1 MRKLL
6 LGFTAIGLALGA
18 SAGAAQ
24 AAFMTGSFAFSVVTG
39 NTGGAGFQ
47 ALQAPP
53 GFVGASASATFTY
66 TGTLNFDLNQGQN
79 ATNTGDLNSAFFGTA
94 TNAGA
99 GGNFGISGYSGSGTV
114 ALPSGAD
121 FSTLATFLASSASA
135 SAYKYGSWY
144 AINLG
149 VLAAGTKLTIEH
161 DDGVSVW
168 QGATR
173 INTTT
178 AGPTSR
184 ITESVTLTSTAETFL
199 YYGRQN
205 GSPSVLKVSS
215 TTPVP
220 EPMSLALFGMGLAGL
235 GLMARARRREG

>member
-1 MRKLL
+1 MKQLL

-18 SAGAAQ
+18 TAGAAQ
-24 AAFMTGSFAFSVVTG
+24 AAFMTGSFGFTVITG
-39 NTGGAGFQ
+39 NRGGAGFD
-47 ALQAPP
+47 ALPTPP
-53 GFVGASASATFTY
+53 SFVGPSASATFTY
-66 TGTLNFDLNQGQN
+66 TGTLNFDLNAGQN
-79 ATNTGDLNSAFFGTA
+79 SDNTGDLNSSFFATA

-99 GGNFGISGYSGSGTV
+99 AGNYGISGYSGAGIV
-114 ALPSGAD
+114 APPSGAN
-121 FSTLATFLASSASA
+121 FTTLATFLASSASA
-135 SAYKYGSWY
+135 SGYKYGSWY

-149 VLAAGTKLTIEH
+149 VLAGGTNLTIEH

-184 ITESVTLTSTAETFL
+184 ITESVMLTSTGETIL

-205 GSPSVLKVSS
+205 GSPSVLKVA
-215 TTPVP
+215 VP

-235 GLMARARRREG
+235 GVMARSRRRSV